1 MFQPLPLFVGLRY
14 VRARNRKFFVSFITW
29 VSLAGVCVGV
39 AALIVIL
46 SVMNGFE
53 GVSRERLLALS
64 AHARVI
70 VAADADASASAAGA
84 EAATWQTA
92 LERLAVQPGVIGVA
106 PYAELEVLALR
117 GAESRPVQLRGV
129 DPALEPRVSEAA
141 RALRSGRLEDLQ
153 PGAARLLL
161 GRGVANWL
169 GAGVGDTV
177 TVLVPGI
184 DAGGTP
190 VPRLREFRVAGIF
203 EAGHPATDGL
213 LALGHIEEVFA
224 LAGAEPRAFGLSLR
238 YADALTAPRG
248 ARAAAAV
255 LPPGLTVR
263 DWTQDHASFFR
274 AVRIEKTMM
283 TLILLL
289 IVGVAAFNIVAMLV
303 MVVTDKRTDIAILR
317 TFGAEPHRVMGVF
330 LVQGLVIGWAGV
342 LAGVALGVLLA
353 WNATE
358 AVALLERLFGFRVM
372 DPEVFVISKIPSEL
386 RWGTVGLVAGA
397 ALTLTALATLYP
409 AWRASRVAPAE
420 ALRYE

>member
-53 GVSRERLLALS
+53 GISRERLLALS

-70 VAADADASASAAGA
+70 AGPGDEGSAA
-84 EAATWQTA
+84 AAQASTWQSA
-92 LERLAVQPGVIGVA
+92 LAAMARLPGVTGVA
-106 PYAELEVLALR
+106 PYAELQVLALR
-117 GAESRPVQLRGV
+117 GAESRPLQLRGV
-129 DPALEPRVSEAA
+129 DPALEPQVSEIA
-141 RALRSGRLEDLQ
+141 RALREGALTDLQ

-161 GRGVANWL
+161 GHGVAAWL
-169 GAGVGDTV
+169 GVGVGDPITL
-177 TVLVPGI
+177 LVPGV

-203 EAGHPATDGL
+203 EVGHPETDSL

-224 LAGAEPRAFGLSLR
+224 LAGAEPRAFGLVLR
-238 YADALTAPRG
+238 YADALQAPAG
-248 ARAAAAV
+248 AAAAAAK
-255 LPPGLTVR
+255 LPAGLTLR
-263 DWTQDHASFFR
+263 DWTQDHANFFR

-317 TFGAEPHRVMGVF
+317 TLGASPRRVMGVF
-330 LVQGLVIGWAGV
+330 LVQGLVIGWSGV
-342 LAGVALGVLLA
+342 LLGVLLGVVLA
-353 WNATE
+353 INATE
-358 AVALLERLFGFRVM
+358 VVALLERLFGFRIM
-372 DPEVFVISKIPSEL
+372 NPEVFVISRIPSEL
-386 RWGTVGLVAGA
+386 RWTNVGLVAGA
-397 ALTLTALATLYP
+397 ALILTTLATLYP